1 MKKQIAALLLSGLA
15 VSGITLAGTAMADE
29 HCKAPRDQWQSEE
42 ALRAAVADRG
52 WEIRTFEIDDG
63 CYEIEGYDQQG
74 RRVEASFNPQTL
86 EMVEM
91 ELED

>member
-15 VSGITLAGTAMADE
+15 VSVPAMADE

-52 WEIRTFEIDDG
+52 WEIRTLEIDDG
-63 CYEIEGYDQQG
+63 CYEIEGQDQQG